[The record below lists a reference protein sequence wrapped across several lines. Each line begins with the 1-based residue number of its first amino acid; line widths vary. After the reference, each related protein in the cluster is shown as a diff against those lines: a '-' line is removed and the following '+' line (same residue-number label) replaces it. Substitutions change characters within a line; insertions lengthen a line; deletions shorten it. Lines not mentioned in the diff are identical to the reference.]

1 MDMDYNIPKTITRKN
16 ETYVNV
22 NQLKDILDEI
32 ESKLNSITKYRLY
45 QCGLS
50 EFKSKILQIL

>member
-1 MDMDYNIPKTITRKN
+1 MDYNIPKTITRKD

-22 NQLKDILDEI
+22 DQLKATLDQI
-32 ESKLNSITKYRLY
+32 ELRLNDLTKYKLY

-50 EFKSKILQIL
+50 EFKTKILQVL